1 MRTTT
6 LIATLVLMPFLTA
19 GVQAGG
25 DAAAGK
31 TKAAPC
37 AGCHGADGN
46 SPSPLNP
53 NMAGQK
59 EQYLVTTMMDYKNGK
74 RQHAVMQ
81 AFLAPLS
88 EQDIQDMAAFYAS
101 QKCK

>member
-1 MRTTT
+1 MRTTA

-19 GVQAGG
+19 GVQAG

-31 TKAAPC
+31 TKAASC

-53 NMAGQK
+53 SMAGQK

-81 AFLAPLS
+81 ALLAPYS
-88 EQDIQDMAAFYAS
+88 EQDVQDMAAFYAS

>member
-1 MRTTT
+1 MKRIVVAALACT
-6 LIATLVLMPFLTA
+6 LMGSW
-19 GVQAGG
+19 GVALAG

-31 TKAAPC
+31 AKSAAC
-37 AGCHGADGN
+37 AGCHGPDGN

-53 NMAGQK
+53 NVAGQK
-59 EQYLVTTMMDYKNGK
+59 EQYLITTMMDYKNGK

-81 AFLAPLS
+81 AFLASYS